1 MSSAPRVES
10 PFGGRCKCVAL
21 GIVEKL
27 CGALR
32 VCSEPGDTRM
42 QVGFSMIPANE
53 SSP

>member
-10 PFGGRCKCVAL
+10 PFGAQMDMCGP

-42 QVGFSMIPANE
+42 QVGFPMIPANE

>member
-10 PFGGRCKCVAL
+10 PSERRWICVAL

-42 QVGFSMIPANE
+42 QVGFPMIPANE